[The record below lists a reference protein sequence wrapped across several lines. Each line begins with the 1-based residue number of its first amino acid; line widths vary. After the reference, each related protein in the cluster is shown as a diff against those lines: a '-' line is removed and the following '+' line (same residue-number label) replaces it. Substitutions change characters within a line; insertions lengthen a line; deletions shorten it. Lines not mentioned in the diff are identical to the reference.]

1 MLDISPRLAYLKGR
15 CCRPFGNAVLEPLL
29 PRYAL
34 TAMIVACALFMENLD
49 GTIIST
55 SLPAIALDLHEDPIA
70 LKLAL
75 TSYLLS
81 LAVFIPASG
90 WVADRF
96 GTRIVFRAAIGVFTL
111 GSVLCGLSHSLTG
124 FVLARVAQGV
134 GGAMMVPVGRL
145 LLLRSVE
152 RHNLVRAMAYLT
164 LPALLGP
171 MIGPPV
177 GGFIT
182 TYFHWRYIF
191 WINVPIGL
199 LGIVLVTVFIEDIR
213 EDRVPRLDIT
223 GFLLSGL
230 GLSCLVFGLTVLGRG
245 FLPPWQT
252 AALMI
257 FGAAVLA
264 VYVVHARHV
273 RAPILD
279 LGLLAIPT
287 FRVSVTGGSLFRIG
301 IGAVPLLLPLMLQV
315 SFGMSPLRSGLTT
328 FVAAA
333 GSMAMKATASP
344 IIRMFGFRRIL
355 MVNALIGAAFIA
367 ANGLF
372 TPAMPIALILGTLLL
387 GGYFRSLEFTA
398 INAIA
403 YADIPQERLSR
414 AVSFASVAQ
423 QLSLSIGVAIGA
435 GVVQIMRDRHGGVL
449 ELRDF
454 HWAFAAVGLT
464 AAFSFWSFLGLSGDA
479 GDALSRRKAPV
490 APAVADAKP
499 GTA

>member
-1 MLDISPRLAYLKGR
+1 M
-15 CCRPFGNAVLEPLL
+15 

-49 GTIIST
+49 GTVIAT

-90 WVADRF
+90 WVADKF
-96 GTRIVFRAAIGVFTL
+96 GTRTVFRAAIVVFTV
-111 GSVLCGLSHSLTG
+111 GSVLCGLSNSLTG
-124 FVLARVAQGV
+124 FVLARIFQGI

-152 RHNLVRAMAYLT
+152 RYNLVRAMAYLT

-171 MIGPPV
+171 MIGPPI

-191 WINVPIGL
+191 WINVPIGV
-199 LGIVLVTVFIEDIR
+199 LGVTLVTLCIQDIR
-213 EDRVPRLDIT
+213 EAHVPRLDIP
-223 GFLLSGL
+223 GFFLSAI
-230 GLSCLVFGLTVLGRG
+230 GLSCLVFGLTILGRG
-245 FLPPWQT
+245 FLPAWET
-252 AALMI
+252 GVLMA
-257 FGAAVLA
+257 FGAAVLGL
-264 VYVVHARHV
+264 YVWHAGRV
-273 RAPILD
+273 EAPIID
-279 LGLLAIPT
+279 LSLLKIPT

-301 IGAVPLLLPLMLQV
+301 VGAVPLLLPLMLQLG
-315 SFGMSPLRSGLTT
+315 FGMSPLRSGLIT

-333 GSMAMKATASP
+333 GAMAMKATAQP
-344 IIRMFGFRRIL
+344 IIGLIGFRRIL
-355 MVNALIGAAFIA
+355 VFNAVIGAAFIA
-367 ANGLF
+367 VNGLLS
-372 TPAMPIALILGTLLL
+372 PATPIALILGILLV

-403 YADIPQERLSR
+403 YADIDQDNLSR
-414 AVSFASVAQ
+414 AVSFASVVQ

-435 GVVQIMRDRHGGVL
+435 GVVQVMRDSHGGGL
-449 ELRDF
+449 ELSDF
-454 HWAFAAVGLT
+454 HWAFAAVGVVT
-464 AAFSFWSFLGLSGDA
+464 ALSAVSFFRLAKDA
-479 GDALSRRKAPV
+479 GASLSRRT
-490 APAVADAKP
+490 APAAQAVAEAKP
-499 GTA
+499 GAA